1 MASRQIRQRG
11 GRPPRAERGLDVE
24 PLEPRLPL
32 ATFTVTQSVG
42 DRTVS
47 GSLPW
52 AVFQANYFSKGPDV
66 VRFNLPAAARTIT
79 ITEPLYVN
87 EQLVVDGLSQPG
99 SVQGTPGVTIRGSSA
114 VSSLFILQ
122 HDPAQKTTSSGSTI
136 RGFALAGYSAN
147 AITIFPGS
155 TGNTIQFNWIGF
167 SRSSTGAVQKTATAG
182 THQAAIGI
190 QSSGNTISQNTIAGV
205 YNGINIGEDIG
216 RPWSGG
222 VYSGNTIAANRI
234 GTNPAGTSAV
244 GYGTTSDGIF
254 LGAGAQRN
262 MIGPDNVL
270 SGNVSA
276 GVEIFHP
283 SAVGNVVFR
292 NRIGT
297 DAAGGVAIGNG
308 ELGVLVANGA
318 VGNTI
323 GGPLGG
329 NVIAGNRLGGIA
341 LGTAAYP
348 GARANV
354 VQGNAIGM
362 NAARTAAVGVQNV
375 GISVDSRAT
384 ANSIT
389 GNQIGGHVL
398 HGIIMAQT
406 TANNV
411 SRNQIGRT
419 STGRLIANRGF
430 GLVLLAGANANTGTG
445 NVFGSNSLGRSWADR
460 NATGN
465 RIS

>member
-1 MASRQIRQRG
+1 MASRQPRSHRAP
-11 GRPPRAERGLDVE
+11 GRARCGQLGLE
-24 PLEPRLPL
+24 PLERRLPL
-32 ATFTVTQSVG
+32 ATFTVTEAAG
-42 DRTVS
+42 DRTVT

-66 VRFNLPAAARTIT
+66 VRFNLPAAVRTIT
-79 ITEPLYVN
+79 IAEPLYVN

-99 SVQGTPGVTIRGSSA
+99 STQGTPRVTIRGSAA

-122 HDPAQKTTSSGSTI
+122 HDPSQQTTSSGSTI
-136 RGFALAGYSAN
+136 QGFSLAGYSAN

-167 SRSSTGAVQKTATAG
+167 SVSATGAVQKTAAAG
-182 THQAAIGI
+182 GLQAAIGI
-190 QSSGNTISQNTIAGV
+190 QSSRNTIRQNTIAGV

-216 RPWSGG
+216 RPWSGA

-244 GYGTTSDGIF
+244 GYGNTSDGIF

-262 MIGPDNVL
+262 SIGPDNVL
-270 SGNVSA
+270 SGNASA
-276 GVEIFHP
+276 GVEIFHA

-297 DAAGGVAIGNG
+297 DAAGKVAVGNG

-318 VGNTI
+318 IGNTI

-329 NVIAGNRLGGIA
+329 NVIAGNRLGGVA

-354 VQGNAIGM
+354 VQGNLIGI
-362 NAARTAAVGVQNV
+362 NAARSAAVGVQNV
-375 GISVDSRAT
+375 GIAVDSRAT
-384 ANSIT
+384 ANSIID
-389 GNQIGGHVL
+389 NEIGGHVS
-398 HGIIMAQT
+398 HGVIMAQT
-406 TANNV
+406 TANIV

-419 STGRLIANRGF
+419 WAGRLIANRGF
-430 GLVLLAGANANTGTG
+430 GIVLLAGANGNTGTG
-445 NVFGSNSLGRSWADR
+445 NVFGANVLGRSWADR
-460 NATGN
+460 NAVGN